1 MKSIKEIFTS
11 FFKKEEPKK
20 MELKEPRK
28 IASKEREDHS
38 LERFVDAQERMYD
51 IALAEVKSGKKL
63 SHWIW
68 YIFPQL
74 KGLGESNNSRYYG
87 IDDIDEAKAYLNHP
101 ILGTRLRE
109 ITSVFLDSVGKN
121 VQDVFGYLDAMKV
134 RSCMTL
140 FNEVSEDDL
149 FRKVLERYYSG
160 LADEKTLAILG
171 KLDVKFL
178 CGAMAGD
185 IIGSFYEFN
194 ATKKYDFY
202 LFTPF
207 SKFTDDTVMTVANAD
222 WLITG
227 DSLLGVMQDYGN
239 RYPHAGYGG
248 MFRKWLREDEPKPY
262 NSFGNGSAMRVS
274 PVGWAF
280 DTLGKTLEA
289 AKESAEVTHNHPE
302 GIKGSQATAACIFLA
317 RTGKSK
323 EEIKDYIEKT
333 FGYNLSRTCD
343 EIRLDYHF
351 DVTCQGSVPESIIA
365 FLESTDFESAVRLA
379 VSLGGDADT
388 MGAITGGIAEAYY
401 GGVPEH
407 IRKEVLKRLPNE
419 FIDVMQK
426 FYQKFVDK

>member
-1 MKSIKEIFTS
+1 MKSWINNLFK
-11 FFKKEEPKK
+11 KKEEPKK
-20 MELKEPRK
+20 IQP
-28 IASKEREDHS
+28 KERKDHS
-38 LERFVDAQERMYD
+38 LDRFVDAQERMYD
-51 IALAEVKSGKKL
+51 ISLAEVKGGKKL

-74 KGLGESNNSRYYG
+74 KGLGESNNSIYYG
-87 IDDIDEAKAYLNHP
+87 IDNIEEARAYLNHP
-101 ILGTRLRE
+101 ILGARLRE
-109 ITSVFLDSVGKN
+109 ITSAFLDSVGKN
-121 VQDVFGYLDAMKV
+121 AQDVFGYLDAMKV

-248 MFRKWLREDEPKPY
+248 MFRTWLREDEPKPY

-280 DTLGKTLEA
+280 DTLEKTLEA

-302 GIKGSQATAACIFLA
+302 GIKGAQATAACIFLA
-317 RTGKSK
+317 RTGKCK

-365 FLESTDFESAVRLA
+365 FLESTDFESAIRLA

-388 MGAITGGIAEAYY
+388 MGAITGGIAEAFY

-407 IRKEVLKRLPNE
+407 IRKEVLKRMPNE
-419 FIDVMQK
+419 FIEMMQK
-426 FYQKFVDK
+426 FYQKFVEK